1 MSRHHYSR
9 CRLIWQ
15 DALHNHSVLAEY
27 IGGVLNGSM
36 KMRKLGILVLG
47 LCLGAA
53 TPGMAKPASEP
64 WDGLVEV
71 HAPRMDA
78 GFMLP
83 GADFRPYTK
92 VMLDR
97 PEAAF
102 RKNWLRDVNSSRR
115 GSRRVTDKDA
125 LKILEAVQSNTS
137 DIFTDTF
144 NKSGY
149 RVVTAP
155 APDVLRIRTGVINLY
170 VNAPDT
176 MSAGRSR
183 TYTAEAG
190 EATLFLEVR
199 DSQTNALLARVL
211 DRRSTRSTPGIANS
225 VTNLADYR
233 TLAAQWAKISV
244 KGLND
249 LKSIS
254 PIPERLSPGQKLN

>member
-1 MSRHHYSR
+1 
-9 CRLIWQ
+9 
-15 DALHNHSVLAEY
+15 
-27 IGGVLNGSM
+27 
-36 KMRKLGILVLG
+36 MRKLGILVLG
-47 LCLGAA
+47 LCLGLSMPVA
-53 TPGMAKPASEP
+53 AKPASEP
-64 WDGLVEV
+64 WDGLIEV
-71 HAPRMDA
+71 HTRRMDA
-78 GFMLP
+78 GFLLP

-102 RKNWLRDVNSSRR
+102 RKNWLRDMNSTRY

-125 LKILEAVQSNTS
+125 LKILDAVQSNTS
-137 DIFTDTF
+137 DIFIDAF
-144 NKSGY
+144 SKGGY
-149 RVVTAP
+149 QVVTEA

-170 VNAPDT
+170 VNAPDI

-199 DSQTNALLARVL
+199 DSQTNALLGRVL
-211 DRRSTRSTPGIANS
+211 DRQSTRQLPGIANS

-233 TLAAQWAKISV
+233 SLAAQWAKLSV

-249 LKSIS
+249 LKAIS